1 MNWKGLSTKLL
12 RMQTLEKREI
22 NMELA
27 EKVLK
32 DIISPNQQRIVTP
45 EFIITTVA
53 EHFDLTS
60 EEITGSKRS
69 SKVVLPRQIAMFL
82 CREMTNVPLKG
93 IGKYLGNRDHTTI
106 MHGIEKIE
114 KELQTS
120 DSLQN
125 TVSILKKKINPS
137 P

>member
-1 MNWKGLSTKLL
+1 M
-12 RMQTLEKREI
+12 
-22 NMELA
+22 
-27 EKVLK
+27 
-32 DIISPNQQRIVTP
+32 
-45 EFIITTVA
+45 
-53 EHFDLTS
+53 
-60 EEITGSKRS
+60 
-69 SKVVLPRQIAMFL
+69 LPRQIAMFL